1 MNWIYLAY
9 ALDQWW
15 ALVKKVINYRVP
27 LNAENLT
34 EGLLACHEGLQ
45 FIDFLFLS
53 FLSLSLPRFSPSGM
67 TFILFRVVT
76 FFVALKLFI
85 FYSSPTTKSACII
98 YNATSR

>member
-1 MNWIYLAY
+1 
-9 ALDQWW
+9 
-15 ALVKKVINYRVP
+15 
-27 LNAENLT
+27 
-34 EGLLACHEGLQ
+34 
-45 FIDFLFLS
+45 
-53 FLSLSLPRFSPSGM
+53 M